1 MTVTIGF
8 RKSLFSIPP
17 KFSHPS
23 WECSGKKLP
32 ALKIPNVTIKALG
45 VQSSHILHFSE
56 FYQGHICCIFVWS
69 LVPQNI
75 SWWQQQNSSLLLELP
90 ILDFVFVCVGCSAK
104 IRLEIHEKYI
114 DNQWL
119 SHQNWYG
126 LILNGVPIIFIF
138 YFISNTHA
146 RLALIHPVTHFQPL
160 PRKFYQLFK
169 VTFSL
174 KL

>member
-8 RKSLFSIPP
+8 RKSLFSILP

-32 ALKIPNVTIKALG
+32 AIKIPNVTIKPLG

-56 FYQGHICCIFVWS
+56 FYQGHICCIFVWD

-75 SWWQQQNSSLLLELP
+75 SCLTPTGSLLLQLY
-90 ILDFVFVCVGCSAK
+90 FVFVCVGCTAK

-138 YFISNTHA
+138 YFISNNSRKA
-146 RLALIHPVTHFQPL
+146 RINLSSHPL
-160 PRKFYQLFK
+160 PTITKEIL
-169 VTFSL
+169 SII
-174 KL
+174 